1 MHDATLKNM
10 FYCFVLT
17 LGLDEFVINEGG
29 HFDFRSHRF
38 IVNITDGQRAK
49 TVLHKKVKISTLTE
63 M

>member
-1 MHDATLKNM
+1 MHDATLKN
-10 FYCFVLT
+10 CFVLT
-17 LGLDEFVINEGG
+17 LGEFVINEGG
-29 HFDFRSHRF
+29 HFCSHRF